1 MRRRRLAH
9 ASVVRLSTAPALAAR
24 TRTSCC
30 SILLS
35 RPPGTYAGTRGGPD
49 VLRAPS
55 VFATL
60 GLNCDH
66 HQLWSKTQKKL
77 SQGVTN
83 PSSNTHF
90 RHENADFRDERV
102 DLKKNRTFFFIGT
115 HELNFFFHQGT
126 RGDFE
131 FKPTLCESRPAA
143 SGQASS
149 LHVARRTRQQLR
161 GARFEVWN
169 AFIHA
174 AHHTRA
180 QVSVKSTP
188 LSVDLCAA
196 SWSSSPIRGAT
207 DSACLAYADI
217 RQHRF
222 RKRLFAR
229 RTWRIVE
236 QAARQQAARVVPQ
249 QTHASRTGCS
259 TTDARARDSRYEMLA
274 LMLHITH
281 AQNSPNP
288 AGACA

>member
-1 MRRRRLAH
+1 MFFI
-9 ASVVRLSTAPALAAR
+9 R
-24 TRTSCC
+24 TRE
-30 SILLS
+30 
-35 RPPGTYAGTRGGPD
+35 
-49 VLRAPS
+49 
-55 VFATL
+55 TL
-60 GLNCDH
+60 NSNHVGF
-66 HQLWSKTQKKL
+66 WS
-77 SQGVTN
+77 N
-83 PSSNTHF
+83 
-90 RHENADFRDERV
+90 
-102 DLKKNRTFFFIGT
+102 
-115 HELNFFFHQGT
+115 
-126 RGDFE
+126 
-131 FKPTLCESRPAA
+131 ESRPAA
-143 SGQASS
+143 SRHASS
-149 LHVARRTRQQLR
+149 LQAASVHTNASASPCVPADTPNPGAYAVAPRMGNEDQEMWTPRTREQLRGCETHAPAVARRTRQQLR

-180 QVSVKSTP
+180 QVSLKSSP
-188 LSVDLCAA
+188 LSAELAA
-196 SWSSSPIRGAT
+196 SCWSSSPIRGAT

-229 RTWRIVE
+229 RTQRIVE
-236 QAARQQAARVVPQ
+236 QAARPQAARVVPQ